1 MERLDKVALYNQFND
16 LKFIF
21 NSNFYDSEFCKI
33 LRPSVVQLFNYTK
46 GNTET
51 YNRRVEDRLPFK
63 IFHRYKHL
71 EVENSYL
78 LECRPFNW
86 FHYYHEEYIE
96 HWKAFQLKSNK
107 GIAKT
112 INCSTCKSVVREY
125 FIDSCIFDWN
135 IDGSVTK
142 VLPEKRIEVVHSEGV
157 EQSTPPNF
165 KERQVSYDKYEESLK
180 AYLNRVIINS
190 SNLDTI
196 THPVCIK
203 NTSDRLE
210 NR

>member
-1 MERLDKVALYNQFND
+1 M
-16 LKFIF
+16 
-21 NSNFYDSEFCKI
+21 
-33 LRPSVVQLFNYTK
+33 
-46 GNTET
+46 
-51 YNRRVEDRLPFK
+51 
-63 IFHRYKHL
+63 
-71 EVENSYL
+71 
-78 LECRPFNW
+78 
-86 FHYYHEEYIE
+86 
-96 HWKAFQLKSNK
+96 
-107 GIAKT
+107 
-112 INCSTCKSVVREY
+112 VREY
-125 FIDSCIFDWN
+125 FIDSYIFDWN

-142 VLPEKRIEVVHSEGV
+142 VLSEKRIEVVHFEGV

-165 KERQVSYDKYEESLK
+165 RERQVSYEKYEELLK